1 MFRNFDIIL
10 EALDSIAA
18 SLATRSSELPLTTIS
33 HALRR
38 LGAPLSVVTGPIY
51 LWSHMDPSEH
61 RAASTYGNN
70 SPTSGNR
77 HFNDD
82 ELTYASEVPE
92 RSATDYRRLVRNIAT
107 KHLLDM
113 LVSGGTRL
121 TTALGKVLGTGPS
134 HGENN
139 SGSSKLAGA
148 SAAEA
153 VPMVAATVAEV
164 LMAVARDH
172 ATTTMAGGI
181 DKRRDRAGGYGN
193 ALNGNRG
200 RHPLWWSSSHAFR
213 EASQGWVS
221 LALAPR
227 LAHGGGNGERDGILN
242 HSSRANPETLQ
253 AELLVAVERHRKR
266 EALSRRIPTK
276 FRTPEAAQ
284 DMFLR
289 PDADPYG
296 PKLLDPRTK
305 EVAAAPPRSPSP
317 PSPGSRSWI
326 HPSSSPHNRAP
337 APKEEEEEIASDEV
351 KGDDAGYLQVS
362 FVRPRML
369 HCTFLLLLEVI

>member
-1 MFRNFDIIL
+1 MADNFVFRNFDIIL

-61 RAASTYGNN
+61 RAAFDYGNN
-70 SPTSGNR
+70 SPTSGE
-77 HFNDD
+77 DP
-82 ELTYASEVPE
+82 TYASEVPE

-121 TTALGKVLGTGPS
+121 TTALGKVLGTLPSS
-134 HGENN
+134 HG
-139 SGSSKLAGA
+139 SGSSGHFTGA
-148 SAAEA
+148 SRAEA

-172 ATTTMAGGI
+172 ATTTMAGGAE
-181 DKRRDRAGGYGN
+181 KRRDKAGGYGN

-200 RHPLWWSSSHAFR
+200 RHPLWWSTSHAFR

-221 LALAPR
+221 LVLAP
-227 LAHGGGNGERDGILN
+227 LLDGGSNGGRDAVTH
-242 HSSRANPETLQ
+242 HSSRAKPETLQ

-266 EALSRRIPTK
+266 EALSRRINTK

-289 PDADPYG
+289 PVADPYG
-296 PKLLDPRTK
+296 PSLPEPMTK
-305 EVAAAPPRSPSP
+305 KEATAAP
-317 PSPGSRSWI
+317 
-326 HPSSSPHNRAP
+326 HPSSPSSPKSPSDYKRSWMHPSSPAQSRAVIP
-337 APKEEEEEIASDEV
+337 EEDDAGDEV
-351 KGDDAGYLQVS
+351 KGDDAGYLQVVYVKY
-362 FVRPRML
+362 FT
-369 HCTFLLLLEVI
+369 TFFLPYLQYL